1 MNLTVAPRAAVVAR
15 SEPQAPPPPPPT
27 QPRLAESLLV
37 ALAVGAVAA
46 AGGSLF
52 EQRTVAFELAAA
64 GALPVLL
71 AAGLHA
77 RRWRLLR
84 SVGVSVAAW
93 VVFVVFAV
101 LVDTLAGGLLPT
113 ADTVRAVRDGLLD
126 GWSILLDSLL
136 PLGDE
141 PEPRVFLTAACWG
154 TGLVTGE
161 LAARTRLVAHPV
173 LPPVA
178 LATLLLLLHQPLGR
192 PTPLGAGVVTGALLL
207 IPLVRATPERLL
219 GDRRSIER
227 RKLATFHAGGDLRR
241 RLAAGLPLLV
251 VAATVGTLAS
261 QVVRIGTDDEP
272 FDPRELRDETV
283 RTTDVLNPL
292 IQLKAL
298 VLQDPPVPAMT
309 ISFADPADALQ
320 VARVPLVRFDAWDGA
335 IWTSTSRYRRTSG
348 DLGTEEPTV
357 TARSVEATVVLA
369 DPAGP
374 WLPAPAHTVRIDA
387 DGELLVDAATGN
399 LLPLT
404 RGGVERYELT
414 SLVVLPT
421 EAELDA
427 AMPVTGDAEAPFLA
441 LEAPVPP
448 ELASARDEAI
458 AGTSGTW
465 EQLEAIES
473 WLATNVAY
481 DLEAPAGHSSAR
493 LVDLVGP
500 GGRGGDEQLAAAF
513 TVMARSLGVPSRLVV
528 GYRVVALDAAG
539 VAQPVEQVTSAELH
553 AWSEVH
559 LTGLGWVAFDPS
571 PLDPTAGERE
581 PTEPEQGPGT
591 TIAQGQ
597 VVDAGGGGPEE
608 TGPTESDTPRS
619 SEGFAGILRLAI
631 GIVGL
636 ALLAIVGA
644 MGFVLAAKRRRR
656 RRRRTAPTPAARLL
670 GAWDEAQDRLTETG
684 IEIDPSMTAAEIGQ
698 AASASM
704 SRAAVAPLIA
714 LVPDVRRAVFAA
726 QPPNAAMADQAWARV
741 AELEQGLR
749 IEHGRMRN
757 LRNRLDPRPLRRR

>member
-1 MNLTVAPRAAVVAR
+1 MTLIATPRAAVVAR
-15 SEPQAPPPPPPT
+15 PEPQAPPPPPAPARRT
-27 QPRLAESLLV
+27 ESLLV
-37 ALAVGAVAA
+37 ALAVGVVAA

-93 VVFVVFAV
+93 LVFVVFAV

-113 ADTVRAVRDGLLD
+113 ADTVRAIRDGLFD
-126 GWSILLDSLL
+126 GWAILLDSLL
-136 PLGDE
+136 PLGE
-141 PEPRVFLTAACWG
+141 APEARVFLTAACWA
-154 TGLVTGE
+154 TGLATGE

-178 LATLLLLLHQPLGR
+178 LATLLVLLHQPLGR
-192 PTPLGAGVVTGALLL
+192 PTPLGAGVVAGALLL

-219 GDRRSIER
+219 GDRRSVER
-227 RKLATFHAGGDLRR
+227 RKLATFQAGGDLRR

-292 IQLKAL
+292 VQLKAL

-335 IWTSTSRYRRTSG
+335 VWTSTSRYRRTSG
-348 DLGTEEPTV
+348 DLGAEEPTV
-357 TARSVEATVVLA
+357 AARSVEATVVLA

-387 DGELLVDAATGN
+387 DGELLVDPVTGN

-427 AMPVTGDAEAPFLA
+427 ALPATGDTETPFLA
-441 LEAPVPP
+441 LGAPVPP

-458 AGTSGTW
+458 AGASGTW
-465 EQLEAIES
+465 KQLEAIER
-473 WLATNVAY
+473 WLTTNVTY
-481 DLEAPAGHSSAR
+481 DVEAPAGHSSAR

-500 GGRGGDEQLAAAF
+500 DGRGGDEQLAAAF

-528 GYRVVALDAAG
+528 GYRVVALDEAG

-571 PLDPTAGERE
+571 PLDPTAGKPE
-581 PTEPEQGPGT
+581 PSEPEQGPGT

-608 TGPTESDTPRS
+608 TGPTEADTPRS

-631 GIVGL
+631 AIMGL
-636 ALLAIVGA
+636 ALVLVVGA

-656 RRRRTAPTPAARLL
+656 RQRQTAPAPAARLL

-684 IEIDPSMTAAEIGQ
+684 LEIDPSMTAAEIGQ

-714 LVPDVRRAVFAA
+714 LVPDVRRALFAA

-757 LRNRLDPRPLRRR
+757 LRHRLDPRPLRRR